1 MPAVRIFL
9 AGATGV
15 IGIRLIP
22 LLRDAGHQV
31 AGMTRSAQRADAVR
45 DAGAEP
51 VVCDVYDGA
60 ALRDAVTAYAPDA
73 VINELTDLPD
83 DVNEIPATTERNIRM
98 RREGIGNLLAATGAL
113 PGPRRRFV
121 VQSVAWEL
129 PGEAGV
135 AALEQ
140 ERTVLDFGGVVVR
153 YGQFYGPGTYW
164 EDETPPDPRIQID
177 DAARRTLPALEA
189 EPGSVLEVVDS
200 A

>member
-1 MPAVRIFL
+1 
-9 AGATGV
+9 
-15 IGIRLIP
+15 
-22 LLRDAGHQV
+22 
-31 AGMTRSAQRADAVR
+31 
-45 DAGAEP
+45 
-51 VVCDVYDGA
+51 
-60 ALRDAVTAYAPDA
+60 
-73 VINELTDLPD
+73 
-83 DVNEIPATTERNIRM
+83 M
-98 RREGIGNLLAATGAL
+98 RREGTGNLLAATGAL

-129 PGEAGV
+129 PGEGGV
-135 AALEQ
+135 AALDQ

>member
-9 AGATGV
+9 AGGTGV

-22 LLRDAGHQV
+22 LLRDAGHHV

-83 DVNEIPATTERNIRM
+83 DVNEIPATTER
-98 RREGIGNLLAATGAL
+98 GARC
-113 PGPRRRFV
+113 PRSRPSPARC
-121 VQSVAWEL
+121 S
-129 PGEAGV
+129 
-135 AALEQ
+135 
-140 ERTVLDFGGVVVR
+140 RSS
-153 YGQFYGPGTYW
+153 
-164 EDETPPDPRIQID
+164 TPPRSPT
-177 DAARRTLPALEA
+177 RRSPWST
-189 EPGSVLEVVDS
+189 
-200 A
+200 